1 MMKSVYYFSE
11 LTECVTYEVYI
22 FFPFISQE
30 KEKEKEKEEEEE
42 EDMSNPFGPK
52 PMLPYSSMFIFSP
65 TNP

>member
-1 MMKSVYYFSE
+1 MNNLKSSTFTQLIDIIKFS
-11 LTECVTYEVYI
+11 
-22 FFPFISQE
+22 FSQD

-52 PMLPYSSMFIFSP
+52 PMLPYSSMFIFSS